1 VWFNNV
7 VFLLMAT
14 CCLIIVNPEDA
25 MVHTTTGSLLWFVC
39 NIAALDTKDPTFLSI
54 HANTLIAGCT
64 CVVGLDMLDFDGFL
78 IALTL
83 TFATLIGRAMCI

>member
-1 VWFNNV
+1 MWYSLCPSILVFAV
-7 VFLLMAT
+7 V
-14 CCLIIVNPEDA
+14 V
-25 MVHTTTGSLLWFVC
+25 V
-39 NIAALDTKDPTFLSI
+39 